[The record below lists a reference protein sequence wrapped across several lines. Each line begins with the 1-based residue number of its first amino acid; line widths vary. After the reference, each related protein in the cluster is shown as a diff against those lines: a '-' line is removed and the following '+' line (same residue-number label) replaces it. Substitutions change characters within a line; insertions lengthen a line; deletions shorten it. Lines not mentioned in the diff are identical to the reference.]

1 MEEAHEKTGYGRCFE
16 ISNAS
21 CLPKNGLDSA
31 DPVQTASAVDVIILN
46 ILYELYSSESI

>member
-1 MEEAHEKTGYGRCFE
+1 MRKPGMVE
-16 ISNAS
+16 ILNAS

-31 DPVQTASAVDVIILN
+31 DPVQSASEADLITLN